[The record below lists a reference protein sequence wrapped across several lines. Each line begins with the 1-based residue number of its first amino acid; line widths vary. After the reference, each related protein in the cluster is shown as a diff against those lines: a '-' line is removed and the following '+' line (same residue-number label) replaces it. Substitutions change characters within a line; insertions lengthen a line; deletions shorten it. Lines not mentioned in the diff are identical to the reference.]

1 MVTSSGATGAA
12 HRPRL
17 SAQRI
22 ALASLAIDC
31 GLVLAKLTAGLL
43 TGSLGLLGEAAHSAL
58 DLLAS
63 IFALLAVRTARK
75 PADHEHPYGH
85 GRAENLAA
93 FGEGLILLLTA
104 VVIAFEAIRRL
115 IGEPVHVDPALYAI
129 ALVAGTMLLEIGRAT
144 TLRWASRR
152 WHSPALAAGAQNRFA
167 DIFSSAG
174 VLAGLLGVRFGFGW
188 ADAGAGL
195 LVAAIIGR
203 SAGLL
208 AWRSAD
214 ILMDRA
220 PKGVEEAVR
229 DAIQGV
235 EGVRAVRGVRVRR
248 SGGRLQGDARVTAR
262 PTLSI
267 EAAQGLSERIK
278 AAAREAEPELDLDL
292 VLESQW
298 KEGNLVE
305 RVHAVVARQGT
316 VSDLHNVTVEHEA
329 NGSIHLSMHAK
340 LPGAMT
346 LEQATATTLA
356 LEASLKQ
363 VVPEVLR
370 VDVHLEPL
378 EPEWVSGSDVT
389 AGRPDLVERVRAI
402 TLGQPGV
409 LDCLDVELSSR
420 GQRLVAHVVARLPGW
435 LPMEDAHHIETELEE
450 ALRQELP
457 ELSAVV
463 ARVSP

>member
-1 MVTSSGATGAA
+1 MVTSSRAA
-12 HRPRL
+12 EAAPRPRL
-17 SAQRI
+17 TAQRI
-22 ALASLAIDC
+22 AFASLIIDC
-31 GLVLAKLTAGLL
+31 CLVIAKLTAGLL

-63 IFALLAVRTARK
+63 LFALLAVRTSRR

-104 VVIAFEAIRRL
+104 AVIAFEAVRRL
-115 IGEPVHVDPALYAI
+115 VGAPVHVDPALYAI
-129 ALVAGTMLLEIGRAT
+129 VLVAATMLLEIGRAT

-152 WHSPALAAGAQNRFA
+152 WHSPALAAAAQNRFA

-174 VLAGLLGVRFGFGW
+174 VLAGLVGVRLGFGW

-195 LVAAIIGR
+195 LVAAVIGR

-220 PKGVEEAVR
+220 PKGVEESVR
-229 DAIQGV
+229 EAIEAV

-267 EAAQGLSERIK
+267 EAAQGLSERVK
-278 AAAREAEPELDLDL
+278 TAARQAEPELDLDL

-305 RVHAVVARQGT
+305 RVHAVAARQGA
-316 VSDLHNVTVEHEA
+316 VNDLHNVTVEREA

-346 LEQATATTLA
+346 LEKATATTSALEQSLKLA
-356 LEASLKQ
+356 L
-363 VVPEVLR
+363 PEVAR

-378 EPEWVSGSDVT
+378 EPDWVSGSDVT
-389 AGRPDLVERVRAI
+389 ASRADLVKRIRVV
-402 TLGQPGV
+402 TLAQPHV

-420 GQRLVAHVVARLPGW
+420 GQRLVAHVVARLPAS
-435 LPMEDAHHIETELEE
+435 LALEEAHRIETELEL
-450 ALRQELP
+450 ALRRELP
-457 ELSAVV
+457 ELSEVV